1 MAIGLL
7 FLQERI
13 ELWLQGA
20 GAAVALAVVW
30 TLTR

>member
-1 MAIGLL
+1 MTLGLI
-7 FLQERI
+7 FLQQKA

-20 GAAVALAVVW
+20 GAVAALTFVW